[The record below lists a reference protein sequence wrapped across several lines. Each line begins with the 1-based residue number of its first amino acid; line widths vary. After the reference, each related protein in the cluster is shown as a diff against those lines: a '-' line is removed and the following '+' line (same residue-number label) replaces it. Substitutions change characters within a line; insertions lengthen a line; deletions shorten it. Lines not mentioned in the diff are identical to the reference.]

1 MKIFKPAEVAAI
13 FEFENVNR
21 HFFIHLAETK
31 VIRPMRDSR
40 GRGKSRE
47 YSYLNLLEIGIF
59 IYLTKFKVSYEKASM
74 TLSII
79 KKSFD
84 LLADVLHV
92 VVIGFVGGRAEDIYI
107 RGSGSGGK
115 VEYARIPGGKDGPG
129 FDMMGM
135 PIMPTLI
142 RTIDFY
148 LEKEPKAAAQGF
160 AYCFVLN
167 VRNIRHYVDER
178 IIEIMARG

>member
-21 HFFIHLAETK
+21 HFFIHLAERK

-59 IYLTKFKVSYEKASM
+59 IYLTRFKVSYEKASM

-79 KKSFD
+79 KANFD
-84 LLADVLHV
+84 LLGGVLHV
-92 VVIGFVGGRAEDIYI
+92 VIIGFVGGRAEDIYI
-107 RGSGSGGK
+107 RGRSGSGGK
-115 VEYARIPGGKDGPG
+115 VEYARIPGEKDGP
-129 FDMMGM
+129 DMLGM
-135 PIMPTLI
+135 PIMPTI
-142 RTIDFY
+142 MQTIDFY

-178 IIEIMARG
+178 VIQVMARG